1 MDVPAPYLLLDD
13 RKRKNFNLITISSYK
28 RNDVV
33 KSLITALDENK
44 VEEAC
49 VWAVELHC
57 SGQQELFWK
66 QLLLYISSSI
76 NIDSPYLPLWIWRNY
91 LKFENL
97 ELKFDK
103 NYMIEG
109 RNNQELRNM
118 LSDIISVL
126 VLSTK
131 NKAFTKKELPKITL
145 QDFSQENLQKK
156 IKAKNAYMILNI
168 VHEGDPREIQ
178 IGLNELA
185 ISLNNREVNFLDT
198 VYWLEW
204 LLLYEKECKT
214 HNISTECGGV
224 RIRDV
229 KDKFYKDWI
238 WYVWHIVLKE
248 TEFRAEEL
256 LSKQTLALY
265 KIYKHQFSST
275 TRKAKMVHIYHIIR
289 LLKERVN
296 WEIPLIKDYHIRV
309 QICGNINLLYRA
321 VAVSSSATVDQS
333 KLVMLDERRSACKRK
348 VSKHAKKVRDEERE
362 AKILD
367 EKTKYL
373 KVLKIPRTET
383 KKIATDDPERIKK
396 ISDYVKNEVVKK
408 HIVI

>member
-13 RKRKNFNLITISSYK
+13 RKKKHFNSITISSYK
-28 RNDVV
+28 RGDII
-33 KSLITALDENK
+33 KSLIGALDEKK
-44 VEEAC
+44 VEETC

-57 SGQQELFWK
+57 SGQQETLWK

-76 NIDSPYLPLWIWRNY
+76 NIDSPYLPLWIWKNY

-109 RNNQELRNM
+109 RNNQELRNI
-118 LSDIISVL
+118 LADIISVL

-145 QDFSQENLQKK
+145 QDFDQANLEKRV
-156 IKAKNAYMILNI
+156 KARNAYMIVNI
-168 VHEGDPREIQ
+168 VHEGDPRELQ

-185 ISLNNREVNFLDT
+185 IALNNKDVNFFDT
-198 VYWLEW
+198 IYWLEW

-214 HNISTECGGV
+214 HNISIECGGV

-248 TEFRAEEL
+248 VEFRSEEL
-256 LSKQTLALY
+256 LSKQILALY

-275 TRKAKMVHIYHIIR
+275 TRKAKMVHIYHVIR
-289 LLKERVN
+289 LLKEKIN
-296 WEIPLIKDYHIRV
+296 WQTPLIRDYHIRV
-309 QICGNINLLYRA
+309 QICGNINLLYRS
-321 VAVSSSATVDQS
+321 VAVSSDAVVDQS
-333 KLVMLDERRSACKRK
+333 KLVELDERRSACKRK
-348 VSKHAKKVRDEERE
+348 ISKHAKKVRDEERE
-362 AKILD
+362 AKILE

-373 KVLKIPRTET
+373 KILKIPIAEA
-383 KKIATDDPERIKK
+383 KKIAADDRERTKK
-396 ISDYVKNEVVKK
+396 MTDYVKNEVAKK
-408 HIVI
+408 HIVV

>member
-1 MDVPAPYLLLDD
+1 MDVPVLYLLLDD
-13 RKRKNFNLITISSYK
+13 RGKKSFNSITISSYK
-28 RNDVV
+28 KNEVV
-33 KSLITALDENK
+33 KSLIAALDENK
-44 VEEAC
+44 IEEAC

-57 SGQQELFWK
+57 SGQQELLWK

-91 LKFENL
+91 LKFKNL

-131 NKAFTKKELPKITL
+131 NKAFIKKELPKITL
-145 QDFSQENLQKK
+145 QDFSQENLEKK
-156 IKAKNAYMILNI
+156 IRAKNAYMIVNI
-168 VHEGDPREIQ
+168 VHEGDPRELQ

-185 ISLNNREVNFLDT
+185 ISLNNKSVNFLDT

-214 HNISTECGGV
+214 HNISIECGGV

-238 WYVWHIVLKE
+238 WYVWHIILKE
-248 TEFRAEEL
+248 TEFRSEEL

-275 TRKAKMVHIYHIIR
+275 TRKAKMIHIYHVIR
-289 LLKERVN
+289 LLKEKVN

-333 KLVMLDERRSACKRK
+333 KLVMLDERRAACKRK
-348 VSKHAKKVRDEERE
+348 VSKHEKKVRDEERD

-373 KVLKIPRTET
+373 KVLKIPKAE
-383 KKIATDDPERIKK
+383 DDQEKSKK
-396 ISDYVKNEVVKK
+396 ISDYVKRDVVKK